1 MIAHYV
7 NRKRGIVR
15 CYTFIKDLIYDDLS
29 VNGFVK
35 H

>member
-15 CYTFIKDLIYDDLS
+15 GYTFIKDLIYVGIS
-29 VNGFVK
+29 V
-35 H
+35 